1 MSIEN
6 SFGHASIDPS
16 GDYRQAKDRQSVLL
30 GAAAEYHAD
39 QTVEDTTIDITPTLP
54 KRENRL
60 LKLIPRAFGLAA
72 LLLSTSCVPGELNTT
87 SVLTPPDTASVEP
100 TRESVPMQPM
110 IDNGGISNSRA
121 NENPMVPQIRM
132 QE

>member
-1 MSIEN
+1 MSVEN
-6 SFGHASIDPS
+6 IFGHASIDPR
-16 GDYRQAKDRQSVLL
+16 GDYSQAKDRQSMLI
-30 GAAAEYHAD
+30 GAAAEYRAD
-39 QTVEDTTIDITPTLP
+39 QAGTDTTIDITPTQP
-54 KRENRL
+54 KRENKL
-60 LKLIPRAFGLAA
+60 LKLIPRAFGVAA
-72 LLLSTSCVPGELNTT
+72 VLFGTSCVPGELNTT
-87 SVLTPPDTASVEP
+87 SVLAPPDTASVEP